1 MALLQQIEQA
11 FIKAFKERN
20 QPVVLVLRGL
30 KAAIK
35 NAQIAARK
43 QELTEDEVV
52 KVLRS
57 ESKKRKEALELYQQG
72 GRPELAEREQHELDI
87 ISAYLPVQMDEQQV
101 RAKQSVPRLCQ
112 LDGQQQDILPASG
125 RRKHTGPVRFVPSI
139 ENSRLENLAAPRQSA
154 DPRGRRF

>member
-101 RAKQSVPRLCQ
+101 RACVREVIAKTGAHGGQDLGKVMGAVMQ
-112 LDGQQQDILPASG
+112 KVAGKADGSLVNRIVKEELG
-125 RRKHTGPVRFVPSI
+125 
-139 ENSRLENLAAPRQSA
+139 
-154 DPRGRRF
+154 